1 MKRPLVFL
9 VAAWSLATPVA
20 WGQQTTS
27 DEVNCSKGPRMV
39 ARKDLRTVRLLGG
52 HGARVGLAILG
63 AVGGY
68 AAAVAGTFARGDE
81 FSVGAGQAALFGV
94 TALGGAIGGYYL
106 GKHISKDTT
115 LVVQ

>member
-1 MKRPLVFL
+1 
-9 VAAWSLATPVA
+9 
-20 WGQQTTS
+20 
-27 DEVNCSKGPRMV
+27 MV

-52 HGARVGLAILG
+52 RGARVGLAILG